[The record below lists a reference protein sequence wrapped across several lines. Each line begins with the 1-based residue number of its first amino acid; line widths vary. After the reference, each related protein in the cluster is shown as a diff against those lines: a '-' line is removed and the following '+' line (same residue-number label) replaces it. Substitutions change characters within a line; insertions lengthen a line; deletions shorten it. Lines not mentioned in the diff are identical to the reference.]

1 MQNKMQTKLAGTKEL
16 SRRWESIQRNWYKFS
31 RNPLSIVGLVLVCTI
46 VFIAIF
52 APYISPHPESAGKF
66 VNFSDTND
74 PPSWAHPFGTDR
86 FGRDVLTRTL
96 YGYRYSLGMA
106 LMVISIVAPT
116 GIILGL
122 VAGYHRNTWIDTVIM
137 RVTDVFIAVP
147 PLILAL
153 AITSVLTPSIFNAM
167 LAICVA
173 WWPWYA
179 RMVYEITCSLKNEF
193 FVQAA
198 EITGASKMHI
208 LFREI
213 LPNCAASILTKMSL
227 DVGWVILLGAAL
239 SFVGLGAQPPT
250 PDLGTLVA
258 DASNYL
264 PDLWWEAVFPAFAI
278 MVAVLAFNLFG
289 DGVDDML
296 GEEKRG

>member
-1 MQNKMQTKLAGTKEL
+1 MQEKFSREKEL
-16 SRRWESIQRNWYKFS
+16 SRIWEDIQRNMYKFS
-31 RNPLSIVGLVLVCTI
+31 RNPLSIVGLVLVCMT

-52 APYISPHPESAGKF
+52 APYISPYPESAGKY
-66 VNFSDTND
+66 VNFYETSK
-74 PPSWAHPFGTDR
+74 PPSLAHPFGTDR

-106 LMVISIVAPT
+106 AMVISIMVPI
-116 GIILGL
+116 GIVLGL
-122 VAGYHRNTWIDTVIM
+122 IAGYYRNSWVDTLIM
-137 RVTDVFIAVP
+137 RTTDIFIAVP
-147 PLILAL
+147 PLLLAL
-153 AITSVLTPSIFNAM
+153 AVCSVLTPSIFNAM

-179 RMVYEITCSLKNEF
+179 RMLYEITCSLKNEF

-198 EITGASKMHI
+198 ELTGASTTHI

-213 LPNCAASILTKMSL
+213 IPNCLAPILTKMSL
-227 DVGWVILLGAAL
+227 DVGWVILIGSAL

-278 MVAVLAFNLFG
+278 MLIVLAFNLFG
-289 DGVDDML
+289 DGIGDML
-296 GEEKRG
+296 GEEKGG

>member
-1 MQNKMQTKLAGTKEL
+1 MQEKFSREKEL
-16 SRRWESIQRNWYKFS
+16 SRIWEDIQRNMYKFS
-31 RNPLSIVGLVLVCTI
+31 RNPLSIIGLVLVCMT

-52 APYISPHPESAGKF
+52 APYISPHPESAGKY
-66 VNFSDTND
+66 VNFYETSK
-74 PPSWAHPFGTDR
+74 PPSLTHPFGTDR

-106 LMVISIVAPT
+106 AMVISIMVPI
-116 GIILGL
+116 GIVLGL
-122 VAGYHRNTWIDTVIM
+122 IAGYYRNSWVDTLIM
-137 RVTDVFIAVP
+137 RTTDIFIAVP
-147 PLILAL
+147 PLLLAL
-153 AITSVLTPSIFNAM
+153 AVCSVLTPSIFNAM

-179 RMVYEITCSLKNEF
+179 RMLYEITCSLKNEF

-198 EITGASKMHI
+198 ELTGASTTHI

-213 LPNCAASILTKMSL
+213 IPNCLAPILTKMSL
-227 DVGWVILLGAAL
+227 DVGWVILIGSAL

-278 MVAVLAFNLFG
+278 MLIVLAFNLFG
-289 DGVDDML
+289 DGIADML
-296 GEEKRG
+296 GEEKGG

>member
-179 RMVYEITCSLKNEF
+179 RMVYEITSSLKNEF

>member
-1 MQNKMQTKLAGTKEL
+1 VQEKFSRGKEL
-16 SRRWESIQRNWYKFS
+16 SRIWEDIQRNMYKFS
-31 RNPLSIVGLVLVCTI
+31 RNPLSIVGLVLVCMT

-52 APYISPHPESAGKF
+52 APFISPHPESAGKY
-66 VNFSDTND
+66 VNFYETSK
-74 PPSWAHPFGTDR
+74 PPSRTHPFGTDR

-106 LMVISIVAPT
+106 AMVISIMVPI
-116 GIILGL
+116 GIVLGL
-122 VAGYHRNTWIDTVIM
+122 LAGYYRNSWVDTLIM
-137 RVTDVFIAVP
+137 RTTDIFIAVP
-147 PLILAL
+147 PLLLAL
-153 AITSVLTPSIFNAM
+153 AVCSVLTPSIFNAM

-179 RMVYEITCSLKNEF
+179 RMLYEITCSLKNEF

-198 EITGASKMHI
+198 ELTGASTTHI

-213 LPNCAASILTKMSL
+213 IPNCLAPILTKMSL
-227 DVGWVILLGAAL
+227 DVGWVILIGSAL

-278 MVAVLAFNLFG
+278 MLIVLAFNLFG
-289 DGVDDML
+289 DGIADML
-296 GEEKRG
+296 GEEKGG

>member
-153 AITSVLTPSIFNAM
+153 AVTSVLTPSIFNAM
-167 LAICVA
+167 LAISIA